1 VTGGAAGDYALAY
14 AARGWLVLPCHEPTM
29 TGCSCRR
36 PDCASPAKHP
46 RLRHGLHDATLDPA
60 LIRRW
65 WARWPD
71 AGVAVRT
78 GAESG
83 LVVVDVDRHSG
94 GFTSLGQLQRCHGR
108 LAPTPV
114 TFTGGG
120 GRHYWFRHPGRSVAN
135 STGRLGAGIDIRGD
149 GGYVMAPPTKHIS
162 SRHYEWV
169 AQPPLAALPDWVLER
184 SREPILAPPLPRH
197 RSTAAGPWAGAAL
210 TAEVGRVRSAPQGS
224 RNHTLNRAAFSLGQ
238 LVAAGYLDDD
248 TVRHELT
255 AAALQVGLTGREIRT
270 TVASGLRAGTRLP
283 RHPPALDQ
291 PDRP

>member
-1 VTGGAAGDYALAY
+1 MTGGAAGDYARAY
-14 AARGWLVLPCHEPTM
+14 AARGWLVLPCHEATM
-29 TGCSCRR
+29 TGCSCGR
-36 PDCASPAKHP
+36 PDCPSPAKHP

-94 GFTSLGQLQRCHGR
+94 GFTSLGQLQRCYGR
-108 LAPTPV
+108 LPPTPV

-135 STGRLGAGIDIRGD
+135 NTGRLGAGIDIRGD

-162 SRHYEWV
+162 SRRYEWV
-169 AQPPLAALPDWVLER
+169 AQPPLAPLPDWVLER

-210 TAEVGRVRSAPQGS
+210 TAEVGRVRSAPPGS

-238 LVAAGYLDDD
+238 LVGSGYLDDD

-255 AAALQVGLTGREIRT
+255 AAALHAGLTGREIRA
-270 TVASGLRAGTRLP
+270 TVASGLRAGTLLP
-283 RHPPALDQ
+283 RHPPTLE
-291 PDRP
+291 PDRL